1 MIDVRKVREGE
12 QKMFCAV
19 VTINWLRFGCFV
31 SNEKIESL
39 AS

>member
-1 MIDVRKVREGE
+1 MIDVHKVREGE
-12 QKMFCAV
+12 QINVFAV
-19 VTINWLRFGCFV
+19 ATINWLCFGCYV